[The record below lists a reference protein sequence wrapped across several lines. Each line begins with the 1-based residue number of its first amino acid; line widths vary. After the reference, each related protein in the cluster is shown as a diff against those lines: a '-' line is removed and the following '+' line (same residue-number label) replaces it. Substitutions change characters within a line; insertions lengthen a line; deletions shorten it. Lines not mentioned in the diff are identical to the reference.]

1 MTISDMMDKLTFKQY
16 LESKEQLLK
25 AIHNT
30 PTSIIEYEV
39 RKYCTLPIGELE
51 IEKETISLKPKNTII
66 VEWRYDDINN
76 PTPMNIRF
84 KGLKELD
91 ETEQYSTFWNSSK
104 FQKWLIRHAYQGVN
118 SGHNI
123 TTD

>member
-1 MTISDMMDKLTFKQY
+1 MMDKLTFKQY

-39 RKYCTLPIGELE
+39 RKYCTLSVGELE
-51 IEKETISLKPKNTII
+51 IEKENINLKPKNTII

-76 PTPMNIRF
+76 PTPTNIKF
-84 KGLKELD
+84 KGLQDID
-91 ETEQYSTFWNSSK
+91 EGDQYFTYWNSDK
-104 FQKWLIRHAYQGVN
+104 FQKWLTRHAQQGVN
-118 SGHNI
+118 RGHSI
-123 TTD
+123 TTN